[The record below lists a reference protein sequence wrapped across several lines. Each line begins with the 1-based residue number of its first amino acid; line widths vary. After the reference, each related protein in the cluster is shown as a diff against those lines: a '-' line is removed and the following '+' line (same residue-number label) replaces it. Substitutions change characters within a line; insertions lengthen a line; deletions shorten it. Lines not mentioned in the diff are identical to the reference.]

1 MKKKICFVILSRANY
16 GSIKSVMMAIQK
28 DKKFDFQLIV
38 GASAVLKKFGSA
50 NKEIRK
56 DGFKINEYL
65 DFQSAELSLES
76 MSKTVGLGLVGLS
89 SLLKKLKP
97 DFVLTVG
104 DRYETMATA
113 IASTYMNIPLI
124 HTMGGERTGTL
135 DESVRHS
142 ISKLAHL
149 HFVANNE
156 SKKRLIKMGERS
168 NRIFNVGC
176 PRIDTVRK
184 ALKSY
189 TRKNL
194 LKTINKVR
202 VGDKVKVNEDIIVLS
217 QHPVTSEFEASTKNY
232 EKTVNAILK
241 LKNNNIKIVW
251 LWPNSDAGS
260 DEISGFIRKFREKKL
275 KTNIRFITNISP
287 DKYFQLLNESV
298 CIVGNSSSAIREG
311 AFIGVP
317 AVNIG
322 TRQKTRIRGKNV
334 IDVNYDEAEIYR
346 AIKLQLNKKPYKS
359 SNLYGNGKS
368 AQKIIKIL
376 KKIKKVD
383 TQKLN
388 RY

>member
-1 MKKKICFVILSRANY
+1 
-16 GSIKSVMMAIQK
+16 
-28 DKKFDFQLIV
+28 
-38 GASAVLKKFGSA
+38 
-50 NKEIRK
+50 
-56 DGFKINEYL
+56 
-65 DFQSAELSLES
+65 
-76 MSKTVGLGLVGLS
+76 
-89 SLLKKLKP
+89 
-97 DFVLTVG
+97 
-104 DRYETMATA
+104 MATA

-194 LKTINKVR
+194 LKTINKVG

-260 DEISGFIRKFREKKL
+260 DEISGFIRKFREKKI
-275 KTNIRFITNISP
+275 KNKYKIYY
-287 DKYFQLLNESV
+287 KYFP
-298 CIVGNSSSAIREG
+298 R
-311 AFIGVP
+311 
-317 AVNIG
+317 
-322 TRQKTRIRGKNV
+322 
-334 IDVNYDEAEIYR
+334 
-346 AIKLQLNKKPYKS
+346 
-359 SNLYGNGKS
+359 
-368 AQKIIKIL
+368 
-376 KKIKKVD
+376 
-383 TQKLN
+383 
-388 RY
+388 

>member
-16 GSIKSVMMAIQK
+16 GSIKSVMKAIQK

-184 ALKSY
+184 ALRSY

-194 LKTINKVR
+194 LKAINKV
-202 VGDKVKVNEDIIVLS
+202 
-217 QHPVTSEFEASTKNY
+217 
-232 EKTVNAILK
+232 
-241 LKNNNIKIVW
+241 
-251 LWPNSDAGS
+251 
-260 DEISGFIRKFREKKL
+260 
-275 KTNIRFITNISP
+275 
-287 DKYFQLLNESV
+287 
-298 CIVGNSSSAIREG
+298 
-311 AFIGVP
+311 GV
-317 AVNIG
+317 
-322 TRQKTRIRGKNV
+322 
-334 IDVNYDEAEIYR
+334 
-346 AIKLQLNKKPYKS
+346 
-359 SNLYGNGKS
+359 
-368 AQKIIKIL
+368 
-376 KKIKKVD
+376 
-383 TQKLN
+383 
-388 RY
+388 

>member
-1 MKKKICFVILSRANY
+1 
-16 GSIKSVMMAIQK
+16 
-28 DKKFDFQLIV
+28 
-38 GASAVLKKFGSA
+38 
-50 NKEIRK
+50 
-56 DGFKINEYL
+56 
-65 DFQSAELSLES
+65 
-76 MSKTVGLGLVGLS
+76 
-89 SLLKKLKP
+89 
-97 DFVLTVG
+97 
-104 DRYETMATA
+104 
-113 IASTYMNIPLI
+113 
-124 HTMGGERTGTL
+124 
-135 DESVRHS
+135 
-142 ISKLAHL
+142 
-149 HFVANNE
+149 
-156 SKKRLIKMGERS
+156 MGERS

-194 LKTINKVR
+194 LKTINKVG

-275 KTNIRFITNISP
+275 KTNIRFITNISQ